1 MGKSGRRRLCRA
13 VTHHAC
19 RTALFLDTR
28 HREPGIAVIPL
39 RRGLYSP
46 ATFRVG
52 VHFSWQISIKVCV
65 MKQIFP
71 VILALIPLA
80 AVLGACV
87 TCP

>member
-1 MGKSGRRRLCRA
+1 
-13 VTHHAC
+13 
-19 RTALFLDTR
+19 
-28 HREPGIAVIPL
+28 L

-80 AVLGACV
+80 AVVGACV